1 MVHTHENRKVIGSS
15 KVEDHV
21 SRCAIQDVYE
31 LHQFSQVPAIQCD
44 PLSEVCT
51 SSHSRKPD
59 LLDFK

>member
-51 SSHSRKPD
+51 VEPK
-59 LLDFK
+59 